1 MAPLGGGGAVCQ
13 VTIATQGRLPMK
25 PEEGSKLQRMKK
37 CLFKRQIHSD
47 MNVKRVCGG
56 GRSLVG
62 VFKLP
67 LGFLLK
73 LETAAASLLANERP

>member
-1 MAPLGGGGAVCQ
+1 
-13 VTIATQGRLPMK
+13 MK

-37 CLFKRQIHSD
+37 CVFFPPQSIKRQIHSD
-47 MNVKRVCGG
+47 MDVPRVCGG

-73 LETAAASLLANERP
+73 LETAAASLLASP